1 MAGLVD
7 RVKNILLTPKTEW
20 PVIDAESGDT
30 KEVFTYVAILAAL
43 TLIGTVLSG
52 LFAGGGFGLRATVVL
67 GILGY
72 VMAFVGVYVMA
83 FIVDALATTFNGEK
97 HMPSALKL
105 IAYTNTPVWVA
116 GLLSF
121 IPIVGGLILLV
132 GAIYAIY
139 LLYLGL
145 PVLMRSPSDKT
156 IGYMI
161 VAIICAIVVWTVL
174 FFIIGLIA
182 SPFIVFAAS

>member
-1 MAGLVD
+1 MAGIVD

-20 PVIDAESGDT
+20 PVIDAEPGDT

-43 TLIGTVLSG
+43 TLIGTVLAG
-52 LFAGGGFGLRATVVL
+52 LIGGAAALRFTIIVAVL
-67 GILGY
+67 GYI
-72 VMAFVGVYVMA
+72 MAFVGVYVMA
-83 FIVDALATTFNGEK
+83 FIIDALATTFNGEK

-121 IPIVGGLILLV
+121 IPIIGGLIVLV
-132 GAIYAIY
+132 AAIYAIY

-145 PVLMRSPSDKT
+145 PVLMRSPQEKV

-182 SPFIVFAAS
+182 SPFILLAA